1 MEVIKENNNNNKS
14 TSNINETN
22 TENIPQLNLEDASF
36 QLITKDPEKKEDQSF
51 NTSEKSDNIIQKSKI
66 EKSTEDNSNI
76 NISKK
81 NSIRKSS
88 SESNE
93 RKNSISLNIEEI
105 KEENYRDRKNKI
117 KKKPKLNNLSPEV
130 YMGENIVRTEFNVN
144 PMEVKL
150 KRIEKEIENQYNYDY
165 NKAMR
170 EIKEKLDDMKKKE
183 EHFKRIQEE
192 DKKMKEKLKNMEE
205 YREKKLSEIRK
216 RVEKKQKINRKY
228 KNKNN
233 FSKSAISNRKYIQTD
248 INNDINNNN
257 KSKKLPPIINSYDK
271 YKKILKKKIS
281 DEQDFI
287 LNTEEDLKNLELEHL
302 ENYNNMNNILN
313 EKIQEKKKLYDER
326 NEIYSKI
333 RLQKELEK
341 QEKFLE
347 KDIAHRYNVK
357 MAILK
362 SSEEKNGK
370 LQDRIKKNLE
380 NFNEK
385 QLILKEKERK
395 KVKEFN
401 EKQLILKEKERKKVK
416 EYLKKI
422 NKYKNPNINSTE
434 KSNNR
439 KYFLEMQKYNINK
452 SNKDIA
458 KKHSDIL
465 DKQEFLL
472 GIAFD
477 IEKDDVK
484 RQKGMLRNNRKMQ
497 DENKKIFRSFSKFLE
512 QIEKNNI
519 NNKTDKIKLKIYN
532 KKVKEELEEK
542 NRKEEEELKRLG
554 L

>member
-66 EKSTEDNSNI
+66 DKSTEDNSNI

-233 FSKSAISNRKYIQTD
+233 FSKSAISNRK
-248 INNDINNNN
+248 
-257 KSKKLPPIINSYDK
+257 S
-271 YKKILKKKIS
+271 
-281 DEQDFI
+281 
-287 LNTEEDLKNLELEHL
+287 
-302 ENYNNMNNILN
+302 
-313 EKIQEKKKLYDER
+313 
-326 NEIYSKI
+326 
-333 RLQKELEK
+333 
-341 QEKFLE
+341 
-347 KDIAHRYNVK
+347 
-357 MAILK
+357 
-362 SSEEKNGK
+362 
-370 LQDRIKKNLE
+370 
-380 NFNEK
+380 
-385 QLILKEKERK
+385 
-395 KVKEFN
+395 
-401 EKQLILKEKERKKVK
+401 
-416 EYLKKI
+416 
-422 NKYKNPNINSTE
+422 
-434 KSNNR
+434 
-439 KYFLEMQKYNINK
+439 
-452 SNKDIA
+452 
-458 KKHSDIL
+458 
-465 DKQEFLL
+465 
-472 GIAFD
+472 
-477 IEKDDVK
+477 
-484 RQKGMLRNNRKMQ
+484 
-497 DENKKIFRSFSKFLE
+497 
-512 QIEKNNI
+512 
-519 NNKTDKIKLKIYN
+519 
-532 KKVKEELEEK
+532 
-542 NRKEEEELKRLG
+542 
-554 L
+554 

>member
-51 NTSEKSDNIIQKSKI
+51 NASEKSDNIIQKSKI

-105 KEENYRDRKNKI
+105 KEENYRDRKNKV

-205 YREKKLSEIRK
+205 FREKKLSEIRK

-257 KSKKLPPIINSYDK
+257 NKSKKLPPIINSYDK
-271 YKKILKKKIS
+271 YKKIL
-281 DEQDFI
+281 
-287 LNTEEDLKNLELEHL
+287 
-302 ENYNNMNNILN
+302 
-313 EKIQEKKKLYDER
+313 EKK
-326 NEIYSKI
+326 
-333 RLQKELEK
+333 
-341 QEKFLE
+341 
-347 KDIAHRYNVK
+347 
-357 MAILK
+357 
-362 SSEEKNGK
+362 
-370 LQDRIKKNLE
+370 
-380 NFNEK
+380 
-385 QLILKEKERK
+385 
-395 KVKEFN
+395 
-401 EKQLILKEKERKKVK
+401 
-416 EYLKKI
+416 
-422 NKYKNPNINSTE
+422 NK
-434 KSNNR
+434 
-439 KYFLEMQKYNINK
+439 
-452 SNKDIA
+452 
-458 KKHSDIL
+458 
-465 DKQEFLL
+465 
-472 GIAFD
+472 
-477 IEKDDVK
+477 
-484 RQKGMLRNNRKMQ
+484 
-497 DENKKIFRSFSKFLE
+497 
-512 QIEKNNI
+512 
-519 NNKTDKIKLKIYN
+519 
-532 KKVKEELEEK
+532 
-542 NRKEEEELKRLG
+542 
-554 L
+554 

>member
-1 MEVIKENNNNNKS
+1 MEVIKENKNNNKS

-66 EKSTEDNSNI
+66 DKSTEDNSNI

-105 KEENYRDRKNKI
+105 KEENYRDRKNKV

-248 INNDINNNN
+248 INNNNN

-271 YKKILKKKIS
+271 YKKIL
-281 DEQDFI
+281 
-287 LNTEEDLKNLELEHL
+287 
-302 ENYNNMNNILN
+302 
-313 EKIQEKKKLYDER
+313 EKK
-326 NEIYSKI
+326 
-333 RLQKELEK
+333 
-341 QEKFLE
+341 
-347 KDIAHRYNVK
+347 
-357 MAILK
+357 
-362 SSEEKNGK
+362 
-370 LQDRIKKNLE
+370 
-380 NFNEK
+380 
-385 QLILKEKERK
+385 
-395 KVKEFN
+395 
-401 EKQLILKEKERKKVK
+401 
-416 EYLKKI
+416 
-422 NKYKNPNINSTE
+422 NK
-434 KSNNR
+434 
-439 KYFLEMQKYNINK
+439 
-452 SNKDIA
+452 
-458 KKHSDIL
+458 
-465 DKQEFLL
+465 
-472 GIAFD
+472 
-477 IEKDDVK
+477 
-484 RQKGMLRNNRKMQ
+484 
-497 DENKKIFRSFSKFLE
+497 
-512 QIEKNNI
+512 
-519 NNKTDKIKLKIYN
+519 
-532 KKVKEELEEK
+532 
-542 NRKEEEELKRLG
+542 
-554 L
+554 